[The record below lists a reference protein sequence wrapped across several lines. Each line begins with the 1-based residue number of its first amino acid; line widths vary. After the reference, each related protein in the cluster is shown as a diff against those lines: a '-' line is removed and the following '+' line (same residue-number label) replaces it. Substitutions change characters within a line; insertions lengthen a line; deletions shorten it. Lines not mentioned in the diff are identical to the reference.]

1 MERRMPFPPLVIV
14 TLGILG
20 VAAVTGLIMK
30 ERKRIN
36 QELEQARARARNE
49 REPRGSLRRDQ
60 DGVYR
65 P

>member
-1 MERRMPFPPLVIV
+1 MFPPVPPLIWVAA
-14 TLGILG
+14 G
-20 VAAVTGLIMK
+20 VAGAIALVRLITR

-36 QELEQARARARNE
+36 TELEQARARARGENA
-49 REPRGSLRRDQ
+49 PRRTLRRDQ